1 MSAAAS
7 ATQPTDAFAVIA
19 EPKYSRTGKD
29 ARHGFFNI
37 VRKLNLTP
45 PPPTRESWL
54 YPYRAGLNWVGRGP
68 VSAAAAATQPTAA
81 SDVFAVIADLP

>member
-1 MSAAAS
+1 MSARAA

-37 VRKLNLTP
+37 VRKLK
-45 PPPTRESWL
+45 
-54 YPYRAGLNWVGRGP
+54 
-68 VSAAAAATQPTAA
+68 
-81 SDVFAVIADLP
+81 